1 MMNVK
6 YVCIFCSYEHFR
18 VQKLHVCSLDTNW
31 SLDIKRAILNI
42 LQVKLQA
49 DKDDYLRTENLP
61 YNKLDK
67 ENVTTFD
74 VLEVF
79 KNFNLISY

>member
-1 MMNVK
+1 MIYVK
-6 YVCIFCSYEHFR
+6 YVCIFFSYEHFR

-42 LQVKLQA
+42 FQVKLQA
-49 DKDDYLRTENLP
+49 DKDDYLITENLP
-61 YNKLDK
+61 YNKLDQ

-74 VLEVF
+74 TLEVLEH
-79 KNFNLISY
+79 LMII

>member
-1 MMNVK
+1 MINVK
-6 YVCIFCSYEHFR
+6 CVCIFCSYEHFR

-49 DKDDYLRTENLP
+49 DKDDYLITENLP
-61 YNKLDK
+61 YNKLDQ

-74 VLEVF
+74 TLEVLEH
-79 KNFNLISY
+79 LMII

>member
-1 MMNVK
+1 MNVK
-6 YVCIFCSYEHFR
+6 YVCISCSYEHFR
-18 VQKLHVCSLDTNW
+18 VRKLHVCSLDTNC
-31 SLDIKRAILNI
+31 SLDIKRATLNI